1 MPEVRRR
8 NLADQNAASRVR
20 TQPGAAQGGGQALI
34 LGRLAEGMRQGATA
48 GVRLARVGDTHG
60 VDGVSTDEGDAP
72 DAVDR
77 FALEVVLPDES
88 PWMVSMQWSGGIFGD
103 VMDDGR
109 GTWGVLITPASA
121 YDELVVGVPSGVVQ
135 VTGYLD
141 FEAGLPVG
149 GFDPLASA
157 TAVVTG
163 GGFRLFAAQN
173 LPVSLHPLSGS
184 SQFEWRAYRLALA

>member
-34 LGRLAEGMRQGATA
+34 LGRLAEGMRQGTA
-48 GVRLARVGDTHG
+48 SGVRLARGSTTYG
-60 VDGVSTDEGDAP
+60 GDGVSTDEGDAP

-88 PWMVSMQWSGGIFGD
+88 PWMVSVQWIGGISGD
-103 VMDDGR
+103 TIDDGR
-109 GTWGVLITPASA
+109 GSWEASITPASA
-121 YDELVVGVPSGVVQ
+121 YDEIVPGVPSGVVR

-141 FEAGLPVG
+141 FEAGVPVG
-149 GFDPLASA
+149 GFDPQVSA

-184 SQFEWRAYRLALA
+184 SQFEWRAFRLALA